1 MSAPPHHTGSAGG
14 LGPWRLTR
22 QAVAPVLLAGW
33 LGFCGCARLG
43 APPDLPSL
51 KAEVARYMEGDAYE
65 RDLRRALKSVQHALA
80 DLSAPD
86 AARCA
91 LVLDI
96 DETALS
102 TYEYQKGMGFGHY
115 TPAWREWQQQRRAT
129 AIVPVLEVCQEAR
142 AKGVAVF
149 FVTGRREAS
158 RADTE
163 ANLRAAGYEE
173 WTAVMMKPDAH
184 RESSVAPFKTACR
197 EQIEARGYRILFN
210 IGDQESDLIGGHA
223 ERTVRLP
230 NPIYRS
236 P

>member
-1 MSAPPHHTGSAGG
+1 MV
-14 LGPWRLTR
+14 R
-22 QAVAPVLLAGW
+22 QAAVTIVLAGW
-33 LGFCGCARLG
+33 LGFCGCARFG
-43 APPDLPSL
+43 APPDLPSA
-51 KAEVARYMEGDAYE
+51 KAAVARYMEGGAYE
-65 RDLRRALKSVQHALA
+65 RDVRRALRPVLQALA
-80 DLSAPD
+80 DIP
-86 AARCA
+86 AAAAVHAA

-129 AIVPVLEVCQEAR
+129 AVGPVLEVCRAAR
-142 AKGVAVF
+142 DKGVAVF
-149 FVTGRREAS
+149 FVTGRREAG

-163 ANLRAAGYEE
+163 ANLRAAGYEGWAE
-173 WTAVMMKPDAH
+173 VMMKPDAH
-184 RESSVAPFKTACR
+184 KEVSVAPFKTACR

-210 IGDQESDLIGGHA
+210 IGDQDSDLTGGHA

-230 NPIYRS
+230 NPIYRA